1 MKRNRLR
8 GISTFEFAMSLMV
21 LVPLVLGTG
30 AIGINLIRTMQ
41 TVQLARD
48 AGHMYAKGVDFS
60 ATNGAGNRSI
70 LADLGT
76 GMGLSATTGS
86 GKAVVILSALTYVDG
101 NTCAAGD
108 IANGNAAPG
117 SQTCTNLGK
126 WVFVQR
132 LLIGNNTLRTSNYGA
147 PITNGADIPNNV
159 TLDSNGMI
167 SIGQYTTRTGAV
179 AQFTAASGINPYTVS
194 AGGAVS
200 GLPSGQRL
208 YLSEAAGPGYGMPPF
223 VAGAPTYSYAF
234 F

>member
-60 ATNGAGNRSI
+60 AGTGAGNRTI
-70 LADLGT
+70 LANLGT

-86 GKAVVILSALTYVDG
+86 GKAVVILSALTYVSG
-101 NTCAAGD
+101 STCASGNE
-108 IANGNAAPG
+108 ANGATPPG
-117 SQTCTNLGK
+117 SQNCPNLNK

-132 LLIGNNTLRTSNYGA
+132 LVIGNNTLRTSNYGA
-147 PITNGADIPNNV
+147 PITNGADVPNNV
-159 TLDSNGMI
+159 TLDSLGII

-179 AQFTAASGINPYTVS
+179 AQFTSSSGINPYTVVN
-194 AGGAVS
+194 GNVT
-200 GLPSGQRL
+200 GLPVNQRL
-208 YLSEAAGPGYGMPPF
+208 YLAEAAGPGYGMPPF
-223 VAGAPTYSYAF
+223 VAGAPTYSFAF